1 MGINR
6 GEEMLRDYANSL
18 ILAVI
23 AALLLVVVVQLGSVI
38 EAVRA
43 TDEGVADMRD
53 QLSFIRGYVC
63 DQAGSNTDECWAH
76 QQPGAQ

>member
-1 MGINR
+1 
-6 GEEMLRDYANSL
+6 MLKDYANTL
-18 ILAVI
+18 ILGVI
-23 AALLLVVVVQLGSVI
+23 AALLLVLVVQQSAVL

-63 DQAGSNTDECWAH
+63 VQATQDADECWAH
-76 QQPGAQ
+76 QEPGPH